1 MRSKGEVKMSESKI
15 IKAKRDN
22 RVKMIAI
29 ITMVVL
35 LMAAIGT
42 VIVNSISYYTVRINY
57 FYSDGS
63 PAHDPYIATFSIGE
77 PVYCYFFNRRTA
89 EL

>member
-1 MRSKGEVKMSESKI
+1 MSESKI

-42 VIVNSISYYTVRINY
+42 VIVNSISYYTVRIN
-57 FYSDGS
+57 
-63 PAHDPYIATFSIGE
+63 
-77 PVYCYFFNRRTA
+77 
-89 EL
+89 